1 LKKEQFHPVH
11 SEQTYVQVI
20 LPLAVIGSFSYR
32 VPDEFVSA
40 IEIGMRVE
48 VQFGRSK
55 RYAGIVSGFVP
66 FSDDLRTVKSLLS
79 LLDSKPIVNSRQ
91 IEFWNWISEYYCC
104 SIGEVMNAGIPGGLR
119 LASETRIVLS
129 PLFDGS
135 YEDLDDKE
143 YMIAEALSIQNEI
156 SLSDVQKILNQKSV
170 HKIIQN
176 LLQKRMIYLKE
187 ELQNKFKPKTISCIR
202 IVKSYVDDPEKMRK
216 AFDLIGRADR
226 QLEAFMA
233 LLDLSKKQAHVSTKD
248 IYMRANCN
256 SQVLRTM
263 EKKGII
269 ERYEQ
274 EISRLSILEKDD
286 QAAFELSEL
295 QQSAFESIET
305 IFKEKS
311 VCLLH
316 GITGSGKTEIY
327 IEKIKSVIKSGNQCL
342 YLLPEIGLTTQ
353 IMSRLSKVFGD
364 DMLVYHSKLSDAERV
379 ESWHKVQNGI
389 PLILGVRSAL
399 FLPFKKLDLV
409 IIDEE
414 HDSSFKQ
421 HDPAPRYNGRDVG
434 IYLGATHKAK
444 ILLGSATPSIESY
457 QNCLQGKYGLVKLM
471 ERYSK
476 VELPSIE
483 IIDLEMAKKKKEMK
497 SFFSNTLITALEE
510 TLAKGQQAILFKN
523 RRGFAPSLVCD
534 ICEWR
539 KLCVNCDVT
548 LTYHKFNHSLRCHY
562 CGAQES
568 LPTVCGNCGSQSLE
582 IKGYGTEK
590 IEDELRVF
598 LPDARIGR
606 MDLDTVSGKN
616 AFAELIHEF
625 GSGQLDIL
633 VGTQMVTKG
642 LDFEKVNL
650 VGVLSADQLL
660 YYPDFRAAERAFQLM
675 TQVSGRAGRRETTG
689 RVLIQ
694 TFQPKHQ
701 VLQEVIDKNFT
712 SFFYRELQERKDFQY
727 PPFYRLIKIT
737 LKHKDARLLNE
748 ATKLFIAPLIDK
760 LGDRVKG
767 PSIPAIAR
775 IRNQYIMDILIKGEK
790 NGNITKR
797 SKQLVLRVK
806 AYLHAQKGFGG
817 VRVNIDVDP
826 YY

>member
-1 LKKEQFHPVH
+1 MDKKQFHPVA
-11 SEQTYVQVI
+11 SEQTYVEVI
-20 LPLAVIGSFSYR
+20 LPLAVVGSFTYS
-32 VPDEFVSA
+32 VPEDLVGA
-40 IEIGMRVE
+40 LRIGMRVE

-55 RYAGIVSGFVP
+55 RYAGIVAKYIANG
-66 FSDDLRTVKSLLS
+66 SDMRSVKPIQS
-79 LLDSKPIVNSRQ
+79 LLDPEPIVTEQQ
-91 IEFWNWISEYYCC
+91 INFWRWIASYYCC

-143 YMIAEALSIQNEI
+143 YMIAEALSIQSEI

-170 HKIIQN
+170 QKIIQN

-187 ELQNKFKPKTISCIR
+187 ELKNKFKPKTISCIR
-202 IVKSYVDDPEKMRK
+202 VVNSYKDDPDKMRK

-233 LLDLSKKQAHVSTKD
+233 LLDLSKKQVHVSTKD
-248 IYMRANCN
+248 IYQRANCD
-256 SQVLRTM
+256 SSVLRAM

-269 ERYEQ
+269 ERYDQ
-274 EISRLSILEKDD
+274 EISRISILEKSDD
-286 QAAFELSEL
+286 ANFELSTL
-295 QQSAFESIET
+295 QKNAYQEIDKIFET
-305 IFKEKS
+305 KS

-327 IEKIKSVIKSGNQCL
+327 IEKIKEVIASGNQCL

-353 IMSRLSKVFGD
+353 IMNRLSKVFGD

-414 HDSSFKQ
+414 HDASFKQ

-457 QNCLQGKYGLVKLM
+457 QNCLLGKYGLVKLM

-483 IIDLEMAKKKKEMK
+483 IIDLDLAKKKKEMK
-497 SFFSNTLITALEE
+497 SFFSSALITALEE

-523 RRGFAPSLVCD
+523 RRGFAPSLICET
-534 ICEWR
+534 CEWR
-539 KLCVNCDVT
+539 KQCVNCDVT
-548 LTYHKFNHSLRCHY
+548 LTYHKFNNSLRCHY

-568 LPTVCGNCGSQSLE
+568 LPTTCGACGSQTLE

-590 IEDELRVF
+590 IEDELKVF

-616 AFAELIHEF
+616 AFSELIHEF

-642 LDFEKVNL
+642 LDFEKVSL

-675 TQVSGRAGRRETTG
+675 TQVSGRAGRRETVG

-694 TFQPKHQ
+694 TFRPDHQ
-701 VLQEVIDKNFT
+701 VLKEVLDQNFS

-727 PPFYRLIKIT
+727 PPFYRLIKVT

-748 ATKLFIAPLIDK
+748 ATKIFIAPLIEK

-767 PSIPAIAR
+767 PSIPAISR
-775 IRNQYIMDILIKGEK
+775 IRNQFIMDILIKSEK
-790 NGNITKR
+790 DGKISNH

-806 AYLHAQKGFGG
+806 KYLNGQKGFGG